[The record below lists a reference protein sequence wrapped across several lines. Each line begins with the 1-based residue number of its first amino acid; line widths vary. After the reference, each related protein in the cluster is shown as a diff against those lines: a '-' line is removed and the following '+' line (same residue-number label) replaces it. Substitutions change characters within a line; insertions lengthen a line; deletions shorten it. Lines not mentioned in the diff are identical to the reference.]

1 MKAIKYFLMMA
12 VASVALVSCERV
24 IPGMIWDKPEINF
37 DQEQMSVAAEGG
49 DYIIKVVSTGVDDVY
64 VLFDNLQHGENGDLY
79 PGEEWI
85 TINMVIYHYD
95 EDATREL
102 PSYIS
107 GIDITVAPNTT
118 GKSRKARI
126 FAKSFAKTDYI
137 DIVQAAE

>member
-1 MKAIKYFLMMA
+1 MKTIKYFFMMA
-12 VASVALVSCERV
+12 VASVALVSCENT
-24 IPGMIWDKPEINF
+24 IFSPIMDKPEINF

-64 VLFDNLQHGENGDLY
+64 FAFDNLEYSENGNLI

-85 TINMVIYHYD
+85 TLNEVIYDYD
-95 EDATREL
+95 ENATRDL
-102 PSYIS
+102 PLYIS

-126 FAKSFAKTDYI
+126 FANSFTKTDYI

>member
-1 MKAIKYFLMMA
+1 MKVIKYFLILA

-24 IPGMIWDKPEINF
+24 IPNMIWDTPEINF

-85 TINMVIYHYD
+85 TLNEVIYDYD
-95 EDATREL
+95 ENATRDL
-102 PSYIS
+102 PLFIS
-107 GIDITVAPNTT
+107 GVDITVAPNTT
-118 GKSRKARI
+118 GMTRKARI
-126 FAKSFAKTDYI
+126 YATSFNKTDTI
-137 DIVQAAE
+137 EIIQAAE